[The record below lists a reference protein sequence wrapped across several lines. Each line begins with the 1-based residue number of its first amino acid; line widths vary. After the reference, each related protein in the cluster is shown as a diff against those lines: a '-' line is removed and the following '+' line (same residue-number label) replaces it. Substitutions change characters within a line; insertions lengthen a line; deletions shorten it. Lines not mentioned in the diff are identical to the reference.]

1 MAQGIAHGKPNP
13 LRRFLLRIRAQKGYN
28 KAIVVLARK
37 ALALIHRLLANR
49 ERYLDEPGTVKTV
62 NLPKVRPDRE
72 MDHDEMIQL
81 LMQAGYVVQ
90 KLNAA

>member
-1 MAQGIAHGKPNP
+1 
-13 LRRFLLRIRAQKGYN
+13 
-28 KAIVVLARK
+28 
-37 ALALIHRLLANR
+37 
-49 ERYLDEPGTVKTV
+49 V